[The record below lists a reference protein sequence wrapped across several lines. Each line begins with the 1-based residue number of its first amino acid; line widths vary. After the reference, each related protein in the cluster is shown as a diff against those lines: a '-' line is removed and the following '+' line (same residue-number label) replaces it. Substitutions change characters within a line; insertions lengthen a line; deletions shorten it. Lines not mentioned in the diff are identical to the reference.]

1 MLKNKKIIIVILI
14 NICIFFITNILFNIK
29 YEQVDDFIIYNLYS
43 GLDGTYNIHGIY
55 IHPVICFIISLFF
68 RIIPVIN
75 WHTVF
80 LLLSQFIC
88 FTIIGYILLKKHNN
102 AISILLYTLF
112 ASIFYSTL
120 LMLIQYTSVAAL
132 LILTSFFLLIYL
144 IEQEENIRF
153 KYKVLIYV
161 LFTIGIMTRMQSL
174 IIILPFFGAYLVVR
188 ILKYIKNEK
197 DKKQLL
203 KIIKYYGIYFV
214 IAIIVFISS
223 FIIYNSNNTYK
234 EYIKYNEART
244 TIQDITYVDYEENK
258 EIFDE
263 IGWSKNDHYMFY
275 TFGFGDENIF
285 SKEKI
290 QKVLDYKI
298 KKDGKYNFN
307 TDLIQIKDNFISEAT
322 NTYTYISILFI
333 SMFILSLFINKKK
346 NGFNVLIFIVT
357 VSLHILFL
365 VICRSMLRVIIPEY
379 IIRNSIIDI

>member
-1 MLKNKKIIIVILI
+1 MLKNKKLIIVILI

-55 IHPVICFIISLFF
+55 IHPLICFILSLFF
-68 RIIPVIN
+68 RIIPLIN
-75 WHTVF
+75 WHTIF

-88 FTIIGYILLKKHNN
+88 FTIIGYIILKKHNSGI
-102 AISILLYTLF
+102 AIVLYAIF
-112 ASIFYSTL
+112 ASIFYSAL
-120 LMLIQYTSVAAL
+120 LMLIQYTSVSAL

-144 IEQEENIRF
+144 IEQEEKIRL
-153 KYKVLIYV
+153 KYKVLIFV
-161 LFTIGIMTRMQSL
+161 LFTIGIMLRMQSV
-174 IIILPFFGAYLVVR
+174 IIIIPFFGIYLIYNIVKFLR
-188 ILKYIKNEK
+188 KDINK
-197 DKKQLL
+197 DKLI
-203 KIIKYYGIYFV
+203 KIIKYYSIY
-214 IAIIVFISS
+214 ILILITTYISS
-223 FIIYNSNNTYK
+223 SIIYNLDNIYK
-234 EYIKYNEART
+234 EYMVYNDART
-244 TIQDITYVDYEENK
+244 TLHDITYVDYEENK

-263 IGWSKNDHYMFY
+263 IGWSKNDHYIFY
-275 TFGFGDENIF
+275 TFGFGDEYIF

-322 NTYTYISILFI
+322 NTYTYISILFTSI
-333 SMFILSLFINKKK
+333 FIMSLFINKKK

-365 VICRSMLRVIIPEY
+365 VIGRSMLRVIIPEY

>member
-1 MLKNKKIIIVILI
+1 MLKNKKLIIVILI

-55 IHPVICFIISLFF
+55 IHPLICFILSLFF
-68 RIIPVIN
+68 RIIPLIN
-75 WHTVF
+75 WHTIF

-88 FTIIGYILLKKHNN
+88 FTIIGYIILKKHNSGI
-102 AISILLYTLF
+102 AIVLYAIF
-112 ASIFYSTL
+112 ASIFYSAL
-120 LMLIQYTSVAAL
+120 LMLIQYTSVSAL

-144 IEQEENIRF
+144 IEQEEKIRL
-153 KYKVLIYV
+153 KYKVLIFV
-161 LFTIGIMTRMQSL
+161 LFTIGIMLRMQSV
-174 IIILPFFGAYLVVR
+174 IIIIPFLGIYLIYNIVKFLR
-188 ILKYIKNEK
+188 KDINK
-197 DKKQLL
+197 DKLI
-203 KIIKYYGIYFV
+203 KIIKYYSIY
-214 IAIIVFISS
+214 ILILITTYISS
-223 FIIYNSNNTYK
+223 SIIYNLDNIYK
-234 EYIKYNEART
+234 EYMVYNDART
-244 TIQDITYVDYEENK
+244 TLHDITYVDYEENK

-263 IGWSKNDHYMFY
+263 IGWSKNDHYIFY

-322 NTYTYISILFI
+322 NTYTYISILFTSI
-333 SMFILSLFINKKK
+333 FIMSLFINKKK

-365 VICRSMLRVIIPEY
+365 VIGRSMLRVIIPEY

>member
-1 MLKNKKIIIVILI
+1 MLKNKKLIIVILI

-55 IHPVICFIISLFF
+55 IHPLICFILSLFF
-68 RIIPVIN
+68 RIIPLIN
-75 WHTVF
+75 WHTIF

-88 FTIIGYILLKKHNN
+88 FTIIGYIILKKHNSGI
-102 AISILLYTLF
+102 AIVLYAIF
-112 ASIFYSTL
+112 ASIFYSAL
-120 LMLIQYTSVAAL
+120 LMLIQYTSVSAL

-144 IEQEENIRF
+144 IEQEEKIRL
-153 KYKVLIYV
+153 KYKVLIFV
-161 LFTIGIMTRMQSL
+161 LFTIGIMLRMQSV
-174 IIILPFFGAYLVVR
+174 IIIIPFLGIYLIYNIVKFLR
-188 ILKYIKNEK
+188 KDINK
-197 DKKQLL
+197 DKLI
-203 KIIKYYGIYFV
+203 KIIKYYSIY
-214 IAIIVFISS
+214 ILILITTYISS
-223 FIIYNSNNTYK
+223 SIIYNLDSVYK
-234 EYIKYNEART
+234 EYMIYNDARAT
-244 TIQDITYVDYEENK
+244 LHDITYVDYDNNK

-322 NTYTYISILFI
+322 NTYTYISILFTSI
-333 SMFILSLFINKKK
+333 FIMSLFINKKK

-365 VICRSMLRVIIPEY
+365 VIGRSMLRVIIPEY